1 MFYSEEARRFVEQ
14 WGHEPEAVDMY
25 GRNLV
30 AHLAGWSTRGRDK
43 RNLVSMQSAIR
54 HGYKPDVDGEVW
66 QSVLYEAAD
75 LRHWAMVEALLR
87 FNISRS
93 HILLALGT
101 LLSQAPLLD
110 ATRCRARDDHR
121 YALLLF
127 QRLNG
132 ATQEECR
139 YLLSKALNG
148 SAIAWFLPL
157 MLNGVSLPPIEEWH
171 GWDDGGG
178 DLWWFCDDAGPEEKG
193 IFAGLMRRFFSER
206 LPRLQ
211 QTCQH
216 RFPDFEVR
224 EGRLY
229 FTGNPAARQP
239 LLSRRRH
246 RYRMKDIERA
256 TLLFARRPASTY

>member
-1 MFYSEEARRFVEQ
+1 MFYSEEARRFMEQ
-14 WGHEPEAVDMY
+14 WGYEPEAVDTY

-43 RNLVSMQSAIR
+43 RNLVSMQSAIL
-54 HGYKPDVDGEVW
+54 HGYKPDVDGEIW
-66 QSVLYEAAD
+66 QSALHEAAD
-75 LRHWAMVEALLR
+75 LRHWAMVETLLR
-87 FNISRS
+87 FNISRN

-110 ATRCRARDDHR
+110 ATRCRAHDDHR

-148 SAIAWFLPL
+148 SAMAWFLPL
-157 MLNGVSLPPIEEWH
+157 MLNGVPLPPPEKWH
-171 GWDDGGG
+171 SWDECGD
-178 DLWWFCDDAGPEEKG
+178 DLWWFCDDADPEEKG

-211 QTCQH
+211 QTSMHC
-216 RFPDFEVR
+216 FPDFVVKDR
-224 EGRLY
+224 RLY
-229 FTGNPAARQP
+229 FTGNPAAKLP
-239 LLSRRRH
+239 LLSCRRH
-246 RYRMKDIERA
+246 RYRNRMKDIERA
-256 TLLFARRPASTY
+256 ALLFAK

>member
-66 QSVLYEAAD
+66 QSALHEAAD
-75 LRHWAMVEALLR
+75 LRLWAMVEALLR

-139 YLLSKALNG
+139 YLLSKALKW
-148 SAIAWFLPL
+148 S
-157 MLNGVSLPPIEEWH
+157 SH
-171 GWDDGGG
+171 G
-178 DLWWFCDDAGPEEKG
+178 L
-193 IFAGLMRRFFSER
+193 I
-206 LPRLQ
+206 
-211 QTCQH
+211 
-216 RFPDFEVR
+216 
-224 EGRLY
+224 
-229 FTGNPAARQP
+229 PAA
-239 LLSRRRH
+239 
-246 RYRMKDIERA
+246 
-256 TLLFARRPASTY
+256 LLFAR